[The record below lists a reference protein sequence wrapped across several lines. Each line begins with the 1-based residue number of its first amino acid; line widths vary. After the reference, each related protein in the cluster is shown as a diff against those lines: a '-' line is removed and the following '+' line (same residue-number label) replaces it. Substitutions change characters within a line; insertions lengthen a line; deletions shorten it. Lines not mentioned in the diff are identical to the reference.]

1 MTTESQISSELTF
14 DALNKQWPTFSQAIL
29 DFMKELGL
37 DSLDL
42 ECDHAALRVN
52 TSQGADSLREAYC
65 RQGKIISDNMINGR
79 PILIIALDT
88 PLVLGE
94 LAIDCIELPYPG
106 DKRYPVEGWEHIE
119 LVLPGGAT
127 TTETLREQLLER
139 APTLVAVL
147 DQQTD
152 VKVKMSSPQGEHER
166 LANPTI
172 AFKRGNLCI
181 KVHPHGIK
189 AVIASEAK

>member
-1 MTTESQISSELTF
+1 MTTESQTSHQPTLAALT
-14 DALNKQWPTFSQAIL
+14 AQWPGFSQAIL
-29 DFMKELGL
+29 DFMRELGL
-37 DSLDL
+37 DGLGL

-52 TSQGADSLREAYC
+52 TSQGADSLRDAFC
-65 RQGKIISDNMINGR
+65 RQGEIISNNVINGR
-79 PILIIALDT
+79 PILIIALDK
-88 PLVLGE
+88 PWMLGE

-106 DKRYPVEGWEHIE
+106 NKSYPVEGWEHIE

-127 TTETLREQLLER
+127 TTDTLCQQLLAR
-139 APTLVAVL
+139 VPTLAPVL
-147 DQQTD
+147 AQETEI
-152 VKVKMSSPQGEHER
+152 KVKMSSPQGEHER

-189 AVIASEAK
+189 TVIASEAK

>member
-1 MTTESQISSELTF
+1 MMTESQVSDELTF
-14 DALNKQWPTFSQAIL
+14 DALKLQWPTFSQAIL

-37 DSLDL
+37 DRLGL

-52 TSQGADSLREAYC
+52 TSQGADSLREAFC
-65 RQGKIISDNMINGR
+65 RQGEIISDNMINGR

-88 PLVLGE
+88 PMMLGE
-94 LAIDCIELPYPG
+94 LTIECIELPYPG

-119 LVLPGGAT
+119 LVLPSGAT
-127 TTETLREQLLER
+127 TTETLSEQLLER
-139 APTLVAVL
+139 VPTLTKVL
-147 DQQTD
+147 AQKTD

-189 AVIASEAK
+189 AVIASEAT

>member
-52 TSQGADSLREAYC
+52 TRQGADSLREAFC

-119 LVLPGGAT
+119 LVMPGGAA

-139 APTLVAVL
+139 LPTLVAVL

-181 KVHPHGIK
+181 KIHPHGIK

>member
-52 TSQGADSLREAYC
+52 TSQGADSLREAFC

-119 LVLPGGAT
+119 LVMPGGAT

-139 APTLVAVL
+139 LPTLVAVL